1 MNKTKNNTFVLD
13 IKSNQKDQCAEFNC
27 IKLGEYKAPFS
38 RKNINTYIYFCLE
51 HVREYN
57 RKWNYYE
64 GLNDSE
70 IESEIRKAT
79 TWERPSWPIRNNIH
93 KSWDKINFNFRD
105 FDSINDQKTEN
116 NFLEIFS
123 QKEINAFK
131 TLEVSPTKC
140 IEDIKKAY
148 KRLVKKYH
156 PDHNIGNKEFESKIK
171 DVNQAYNELKNIK

>member
-13 IKSNQKDQCAEFNC
+13 LKSNQKDQCAEVNC

-64 GLNDSE
+64 GLDDNE

-79 TWERPSWPIRNNIH
+79 TWERPSWPIRNNIQ
-93 KSWDKINFNFRD
+93 KSWDKINFNFKD
-105 FDSINDQKTEN
+105 FDSINEQKTEN
-116 NFLEIFS
+116 SFLEIFS

-131 TLEVSPTKC
+131 TLEVSPTKS